1 MPSIEWGTIFAYSIK
16 TGVIKYAWT
25 IGSTI
30 IACNKRMS
38 SGLGELTD
46 IAYKIITNILE
57 IMASEEKTCKGTFSI
72 ENS

>member
-1 MPSIEWGTIFAYSIK
+1 
-16 TGVIKYAWT
+16 
-25 IGSTI
+25 
-30 IACNKRMS
+30 MS

-57 IMASEEKTCKGTFSI
+57 IMASEVKTCKGTFSI